1 MTIYCF
7 DTSALLDAWNR
18 NYPPDV
24 FPQLWSAIEERIA
37 SGTVIAPEEV
47 RVELARKDDAL
58 FKWAKTRH
66 GLFCDLDEEQQLSV
80 GEILARYP
88 RLIEVRRG
96 RSGADPFVIALA
108 RVRGA
113 VVVTGE
119 NDDGSAEKP
128 KIPTVCRAFSV
139 RSIKVLEFI
148 RESRWVFSHRGSK

>member
-1 MTIYCF
+1 VTIYCF

-24 FPQLWSAIEERIA
+24 FPQLWAAIEERIA

-47 RVELARKDDAL
+47 RAEFAKKDDAL
-58 FKWAKTRH
+58 FKWAKKQQE
-66 GLFCDLDEEQQLSV
+66 LFSDLDEEQQLSV
-80 GEILARYP
+80 GEILAQYP
-88 RLIEVRRG
+88 KLIDTRRG

-119 NDDGSAEKP
+119 NDDGSAERP
-128 KIPTVCRAFSV
+128 KIPTVCGAFNV

-148 RESRWVFSHRGSK
+148 RENRWVFSHRGAE

>member
-24 FPQLWSAIEERIA
+24 FPQLWRAIEESIA
-37 SGTVIAPEEV
+37 SGVVIAPEEV
-47 RVELARKDDAL
+47 RVEFAKKDDAL
-58 FKWAKTRH
+58 LKWAKKQR
-66 GLFCDLDEEQQLSV
+66 GLFCDLDSEQQVSA
-80 GEILARYP
+80 GEILAQFP
-88 RLIEVRRG
+88 KLIDTRRG

-108 RVRGA
+108 RVRHA

-119 NDDGSAEKP
+119 NDDGTVERP
-128 KIPTVCRAFSV
+128 KIPTVCSALGI

-148 RESRWVFSHRGSK
+148 REKRWVFSHRAP